1 MWKEGGESTP
11 SRNATRATKIVISVV
26 DVEVPEPDD
35 AADAAGGDED
45 FFRPLAALAASSSF
59 FFAGMVRLVWYGL
72 CWMLVSYH
80 IPDTRQ
86 YVLYHNVDNVG
97 NVPT

>member
-45 FFRPLAALAASSSF
+45 FFRPLVALAASSSF

-72 CWMLVSYH
+72 YVGCWYH
-80 IPDTRQ
+80 TIYQIPDNM
-86 YVLYHNVDNVG
+86 YHNIMK
-97 NVPT
+97 